1 LGPVTIFFLYAL
13 KVFTMIFIQYKS
25 TALYYS
31 RSFSSPMFLAMGAE
45 ATIELRDGMVI
56 KKRLRKG
63 YRLESL
69 DNLIR
74 RDRTRTE
81 ARLISESRRN
91 GVPTPI
97 IYDIEDFEITMEY
110 IEGPKIKDIITP
122 RLSNDV
128 GVVVGKLHAANI
140 VHGDLTTSNMILH
153 NDRIY
158 LIDFGLAYYD
168 NSVEAQGV
176 DIHVLFQTYESTH
189 NDHEELI
196 SAFSGAYR
204 QTFSG
209 ADAVLERVTQIKRR
223 GRYA

>member
-1 LGPVTIFFLYAL
+1 
-13 KVFTMIFIQYKS
+13 
-25 TALYYS
+25 
-31 RSFSSPMFLAMGAE
+31 MFLAMGAE

-56 KKRLRKG
+56 KKRLPKG
-63 YRLESL
+63 YRLKAL
-69 DNLIR
+69 DSTIR
-74 RDRTRTE
+74 QERTRAE
-81 ARLISESRRN
+81 ARIISESRRR

-110 IEGPKIKDIITP
+110 IDGQKVRDILTP
-122 RLSNDV
+122 SLSRCIGN
-128 GVVVGKLHAANI
+128 VVGKLHSAGI
-140 VHGDLTTSNMILH
+140 IHGDLTTSNMILH

-196 SAFSGAYR
+196 SAFSQAYH

-209 ADAVLERVTQIKRR
+209 ADAVLERVTQIERR